1 MYGTRKEIND
11 KLKRAFSNDEPLA
24 VLVWSRETVT
34 DVLDE
39 ELTDAELTDAEVC
52 HLMSRIGSIAFY
64 GHAADGVSRHTL
76 SEWLSFYRAP
86 TRTVTVDADLLK
98 KITMTARNALLSA
111 EGAAWDAGKD
121 CTPAVREGLD
131 DVARVLTMLAA

>member
-11 KLKRAFSNDEPLA
+11 KLKRAFTNDEPLA

-34 DVLDE
+34 DVFDE
-39 ELTDAELTDAEVC
+39 ELTDAEVG
-52 HLMSRIGSIAFY
+52 HLMSRIGAVAFY

-76 SEWLSFYRAP
+76 SEWLSLHRAE
-86 TRTVTVDADLLK
+86 TRTIMVDAELLK
-98 KITMTARNALLSA
+98 KITLTARNALLSA

-121 CTPAVREGLD
+121 CTPAIREGLD
-131 DVARVLTMLAA
+131 DVARVLTMLTA